1 MNTPKA
7 YTEIKKIDQNPHEHS
22 VNDALSKGW
31 LLIGIE
37 QKREIQ
43 KDGSFEDETT
53 YILGKKVE
61 D

>member
-1 MNTPKA
+1 MNSIKA
-7 YTEIKKIDQNPHEHS
+7 YTEIKKIGPNPHEHF
-22 VNDALSKGW
+22 VNDPLSQGW

-53 YILGKKVE
+53 YILGKKAE